1 MQPEPKATL
10 SRLISPAEVYR
21 LTTLSRTTV
30 YRRVRDGSFP
40 PPARIGRQ
48 KMAWPEPSISAWI
61 AAQPLAVAA

>member
-1 MQPEPKATL
+1 MQPVPQSTPL
-10 SRLISPAEVYR
+10 RLISPAEVYR

-40 PPARIGRQ
+40 APARIGRQ
-48 KMAWPEPSISAWI
+48 RMAWPESSISAWI